1 MNFNNMDNTIN
12 LLVCLFIITY
22 HESNFINLPHNI
34 VNILRNPIV
43 LLILLLTLIFIIKNK
58 TLMFLLIILYFVV
71 ILKSDSSNLINET
84 EQETDEQ
91 ETDEQET
98 DEDLH
103 SDSFIED
110 IDQED
115 KDEEEQEQPQEQHP
129 EKQQQKQ
136 QQKQQHHQEKK
147 DNYTLLNNNDLI
159 EQDNY
164 EIVKDINQN
173 KNIISNVTQTQL
185 DTIQGNNY
193 NHCK

>member
-1 MNFNNMDNTIN
+1 MNFNNMDNSIN

-71 ILKSDSSNLINET
+71 ILKSDSSNLINDT
-84 EQETDEQ
+84 LQETDEQ

-98 DEDLH
+98 DKDLH

-115 KDEEEQEQPQEQHP
+115 KDEEEQEQQQE
-129 EKQQQKQ
+129 EQQKQ
-136 QQKQQHHQEKK
+136 PHEQEKK
-147 DNYTLLNNNDLI
+147 DNYTLLNNNDSI
-159 EQDNY
+159 EHDNY
-164 EIVKDINQN
+164 EIVKNINQN

-193 NHCK
+193 NHCKSL